1 MSDSHCKIINHKIF
15 ITKNMSVLVAP
26 SMLSADFGNLDK
38 DIDIVN
44 NCGDIFHLDIMDG
57 VFVPNISYGTPVIKA
72 ITKRAKRPVE
82 AHLMIVEPQKFFKD
96 YQSCGVGSISVHYET
111 CLHLNRTV
119 QQIKEL
125 GMKAGVAINPGTSV
139 YLLDEIIS
147 EADYVVLMSV
157 NPGFGG
163 QRYIPTST
171 EKIVRLKKFI
181 QQRNPK
187 CLIEVDGGV
196 NLQNVKEIKDAGAD
210 ILVAGNAVFGSSNP
224 SMAIQELREI

>member
-1 MSDSHCKIINHKIF
+1 
-15 ITKNMSVLVAP
+15 MSVLIAP

-38 DIDIVN
+38 DIDLVN

-72 ITKRAKRPVE
+72 ITKRATRPVE

-96 YQSCGVGSISVHYET
+96 YKGFGIGSISVHYEA
-111 CLHLNRTV
+111 CVHLNRTI

-139 YLLDEIIS
+139 YLLEDIIGDV
-147 EADYVVLMSV
+147 DYVLLMSV

-163 QRYIPTST
+163 QSYIAEST
-171 EKIVRLKKFI
+171 EKIARLKKFI
-181 QQRNPK
+181 KERNPK

-196 NLQNVKEIKDAGAD
+196 NLQNVNEIRTAGAD
-210 ILVAGNAVFGSSNP
+210 ILVAGSAVFNSKNP
-224 SMAIQELREI
+224 EQTIQDLRG

>member
-1 MSDSHCKIINHKIF
+1 M
-15 ITKNMSVLVAP
+15 
-26 SMLSADFGNLDK
+26 
-38 DIDIVN
+38 VN
-44 NCGDIFHLDIMDG
+44 ECGDIFHLDIMDG

-96 YQSCGVGSISVHYET
+96 YQSYGIGSISVHYET
-111 CLHLNRTV
+111 CFHLNRTV

-139 YLLDEIIS
+139 YLLEDILPSI
-147 EADYVVLMSV
+147 DYVLLMSV

-163 QRYIPTST
+163 QHYIPEST

-181 QQRNPK
+181 QERNPK

-196 NLQNVKEIKDAGAD
+196 NLQNVKEIREAGAD
-210 ILVAGNAVFGSSNP
+210 ILVAGSAVFGNANP
-224 SMAIQELREI
+224 SMAIQELRG

>member
-1 MSDSHCKIINHKIF
+1 
-15 ITKNMSVLVAP
+15 MSVLVAP
-26 SMLSADFGNLDK
+26 SMWCGDFGNLNK
-38 DIDIVN
+38 DTDMVN
-44 NCGDIFHLDIMDG
+44 ECGDIFHLDIMDG

-96 YQSCGVGSISVHYET
+96 YQSYGIGSISVHYET
-111 CLHLNRTV
+111 CFHLNRTV

-139 YLLDEIIS
+139 YLLEDILPSI
-147 EADYVVLMSV
+147 DYVLLMSV

-163 QRYIPTST
+163 QHYIPEST

-181 QQRNPK
+181 QERNPK

-196 NLQNVKEIKDAGAD
+196 NLQNVKEIREAGAD
-210 ILVAGNAVFGSSNP
+210 ILVAGSAVFGNANP
-224 SMAIQELREI
+224 SMAIQELRG

>member
-1 MSDSHCKIINHKIF
+1 
-15 ITKNMSVLVAP
+15 MSVLVAP
-26 SMLSADFGNLDK
+26 SMLSADFGNLNK
-38 DIDIVN
+38 DIDMVN
-44 NCGDIFHLDIMDG
+44 ECGDIFHLDIMDG

-96 YQSCGVGSISVHYET
+96 YQSYGIGSISVHYET
-111 CLHLNRTV
+111 CFHLNRTV

-139 YLLDEIIS
+139 YLLEDILPSI
-147 EADYVVLMSV
+147 DYVLLMSV

-163 QRYIPTST
+163 QHYIPEST

-181 QQRNPK
+181 QERNPK

-196 NLQNVKEIKDAGAD
+196 NLQNVKEIREAGAD
-210 ILVAGNAVFGSSNP
+210 ILVAGSAVFGNANP
-224 SMAIQELREI
+224 SMAIQELRG